1 MHEDS
6 IEFPLEDVE
15 ALPEI
20 LNALNKA
27 GRIDIVTDWLSQ
39 HGITQN
45 GQGPGLDAI
54 RVALDLVLK
63 APSGKS
69 RLVGECVALALGLY
83 REEGRNISDIAR
95 TWGISRQSAQAM
107 TARIC
112 TALNVRMVD
121 TGKSLA
127 ARETY
132 QTTNFRHPQQKAA

>member
-6 IEFPLEDVE
+6 IDFPLEDVE

-20 LNALNKA
+20 LDALHRA

-39 HGITQN
+39 HGITQSEH
-45 GQGPGLDAI
+45 GPGLDAI

-63 APSGKS
+63 APAGKS
-69 RLVGECVALALGLY
+69 RLVGECVALSLGLY

-112 TALNVRMVD
+112 TALGVRMVD
-121 TGKSLA
+121 TGKSIA

-132 QTTNFRHPQQKAA
+132 QSTNYRHQKAA

>member
-6 IEFPLEDVE
+6 IDFPREDVE
-15 ALPEI
+15 SIPEI
-20 LNALNKA
+20 LEATHRA
-27 GRIDIVTDWLSQ
+27 GRIDLVTDWLAKRGLMQSD
-39 HGITQN
+39 G
-45 GQGPGLDAI
+45 GPGLDAI

-63 APSGKS
+63 APAGKS
-69 RLVGECVALALGLY
+69 RLVAECVALALGLY

-112 TALNVRMVD
+112 VALNVRMVD

-132 QTTNFRHPQQKAA
+132 HSTNYRHQQKAA